1 MRAFELTAAWAKC
14 HMPPAID
21 VLACLAGQA
30 FDGSNRSNGLITM
43 TIPKSG
49 CDIAARSS
57 RGTKRHGSQDHA
69 LRA

>member
-30 FDGSNRSNGLITM
+30 FDGKPLERLDHT

-57 RGTKRHGSQDHA
+57 RGTKRRGSIEHA
-69 LRA
+69 